1 MFPLPFGFLTSFSQ
15 PLDPDARVFIDA
27 AGISNNQVQSNAIN
41 NLVIELKTEGFW
53 GNMDAIYPVI
63 GGTAASHKLNLKDP
77 RDLDAAF
84 RLTFNGSWTH
94 NSSGMKVAT
103 ISTSNYANTY
113 LTPSSGSLNL
123 SSTSNSQTV
132 YYTAPG
138 NTTNGFSTS
147 HGVADT
153 SPVEELGFALN
164 YVISRNDTASISD
177 GISTFANGAL
187 IIGTRSSNT
196 SLKLKRAF
204 DNVSFANVA
213 TNTDAGG
220 NLPTHEYYINATNV
234 DSTSRIASGDGT
246 IGFFAL
252 GYGLS
257 DARSDLFATIIVNY
271 QTALSR
277 NYALTDTNADAFIT
291 ATGITDATE
300 KSAVQQLAFS
310 LKEQLLFSQ
319 MKAIYPMVGGTS
331 TTCKFN
337 LVDSRDLDAAYR
349 LQFFG
354 GWTFSANGAQ
364 PNGTNANADT
374 FYNPFV
380 QGVPTSS
387 SLSYYSRTDIS
398 AAEAEMG
405 CSAGGLRWSLII
417 KYFGTF
423 QSQMN
428 NTSTGA
434 ANVAMGSTSLGLFMG
449 DRISSTVHKGFRQG
463 VEIVSNTQTMTD
475 ANPNANVALGSF
487 ETIFSSKQCAFA
499 HIGSGL
505 GTAGSAS
512 FNTIVQAFNTT
523 LGRNV

>member
-15 PLDPDARVFIDA
+15 PLDPDAAAFLSA
-27 AGISNNQVQSNAIN
+27 AGISNQVQSNAIN
-41 NLVIELKTEGFW
+41 NLVIDLKEEALWTM
-53 GNMDAIYPVI
+53 MDAIYPVV

-113 LTPSSGSLNL
+113 LTPSVTL
-123 SSTSNSQTV
+123 SATSNSQTV
-132 YYTAPG
+132 YYTVPG

-153 SPVEELGFALN
+153 SPVEELTLELN
-164 YVISRNDTASISD
+164 SVASRNDLALISD
-177 GISTFANGAL
+177 GTLTFANGAL
-187 IIGTRSSNT
+187 IVGTRFSNT

-204 DNVSFANVA
+204 DNVSFATAA

-220 NLPTHEYYINATNV
+220 NLPAFPYYINATNI
-234 DSTSRIASGDGT
+234 DNTSRIASGDGT

-252 GYGLS
+252 GDGLS
-257 DARSDLFATIIVNY
+257 DAKSDQFSTIIVKY
-271 QTALSR
+271 QTALGR
-277 NYALTDTNADAFIT
+277 NYALTDANANAFIT
-291 ATGITDATE
+291 ATAITDTTE

-310 LKEQLLFSQ
+310 LKQQLLWSA

-387 SLSYYSRTDIS
+387 SLSYYSRTNIS

-405 CSAGGLRWSLII
+405 AIVGALRWSLII

-423 QSQMN
+423 QSQFN
-428 NTSTGA
+428 NTTTGA

-449 DRISSTVHKGFRQG
+449 DRISTTVHKGFRQG
-463 VEIVSNTQTMTD
+463 VEIISNTQTMTD
-475 ANPNANVALGSF
+475 ANPNTNVALASF
-487 ETIFSSKQCAFA
+487 DTIYSSKQCAFA

-512 FNTIVQAFNTT
+512 FNTIVQTFNTT
-523 LGRNV
+523 LGRAV

>member
-15 PLDPDARVFIDA
+15 PLDPDAAAFLSA
-27 AGISNNQVQSNAIN
+27 AGISNQVQSNAIN
-41 NLVIELKTEGFW
+41 NLVLELKEEAIWTM
-53 GNMDAIYPVI
+53 MDAIYPVI
-63 GGTAASHKLNLKDP
+63 GGTAASHKFNLKDP

-84 RLTFNGSWTH
+84 RLSFEGSWTH
-94 NSSGMKVAT
+94 NSSGMKVAS
-103 ISTSNYANTY
+103 ISSNNYANTY
-113 LTPSSGSLNL
+113 LTPSVTL
-123 SSTSNSQTV
+123 SATSNSQTV

-153 SPVEELGFALN
+153 SPVEELTLALAS
-164 YVISRNDTASISD
+164 VSSRNDVASISD
-177 GISTFANGAL
+177 GILTFANGAL
-187 IIGTRSSNT
+187 IVGTRFSNT

-204 DNVSFANVA
+204 DNVSFANAA

-220 NLPTHEYYINATNV
+220 NLPAFPYYINATNV
-234 DSTSRIASGDGT
+234 DNASRIASGDGT
-246 IGFFAL
+246 IAFFAL
-252 GYGLS
+252 GDGLS
-257 DARSDLFATIIVNY
+257 DAKSDAFSTIIVNY

-277 NYALTDTNADAFIT
+277 NYALTDTNANAFIT
-291 ATGITDATE
+291 ATAITDTTE

-310 LKEQLLFSQ
+310 LKQQLLFSQ

-387 SLSYYSRTDIS
+387 SMSYYSRTDVN
-398 AAEAEMG
+398 AGEAEMG
-405 CSAGGLRWSLII
+405 CSVGALRWSLII
-417 KYFGTF
+417 KYLGLF

-428 NTSTGA
+428 NTTTGA

-449 DRISSTVHKGFRQG
+449 DRISSTAHKGFRQG
-463 VEIVSNTQTMTD
+463 VEIISNTQTMTD
-475 ANPNANVALGSF
+475 ANPNANVALASF

-523 LGRNV
+523 LGRAV